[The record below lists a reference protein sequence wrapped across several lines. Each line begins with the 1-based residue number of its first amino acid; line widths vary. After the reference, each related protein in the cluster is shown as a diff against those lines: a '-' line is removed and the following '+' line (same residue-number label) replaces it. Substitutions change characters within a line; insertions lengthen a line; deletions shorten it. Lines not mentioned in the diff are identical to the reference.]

1 MTLNRAEYGSQQ
13 SIQLIGCQNLS
24 SRFAV
29 KICCQDLLSRLVV
42 NIINIVNIVNIFNMV
57 NLTNIMISI
66 PAQGL
71 LNLCQICF
79 KSLSNLCQ
87 IFVKHFSFS
96 VSTERFLMQPNFN
109 SAPILSNLCQIF
121 AKSLSNLCR
130 IFVKSKSFSRQCYFL
145 QGFFKTFSTC
155 DSSKKD
161 V

>member
-130 IFVKSKSFSRQCYFL
+130 IFVKSKSFSRQCYFM
-145 QGFFKTFSTC
+145 Q
-155 DSSKKD
+155 
-161 V
+161 

>member
-71 LNLCQICF
+71 LNLC
-79 KSLSNLCQ
+79 K

-96 VSTERFLMQPNFN
+96 VSSERFFMQPNSN

-130 IFVKSKSFSRQCYFL
+130 IFVKFQKHCYL
-145 QGFFKTFSTC
+145 I
-155 DSSKKD
+155 D
-161 V
+161 

>member
-71 LNLCQICF
+71 LNLCQIFF

-87 IFVKHFSFS
+87 TFLDALASLGSMLESQS
-96 VSTERFLMQPNFN
+96 VSESFMFLRF
-109 SAPILSNLCQIF
+109 CQI
-121 AKSLSNLCR
+121 LG
-130 IFVKSKSFSRQCYFL
+130 IGIVHFL
-145 QGFFKTFSTC
+145 VFLYLEEK
-155 DSSKKD
+155 
-161 V
+161 

>member
-42 NIINIVNIVNIFNMV
+42 NIINIVNIFNMV

-66 PAQGL
+66 PAHGL
-71 LNLCQICF
+71 LNLCQIFF

-87 IFVKHFSFS
+87 TFLDALASLGSMLESQSVTQSFMFL
-96 VSTERFLMQPNFN
+96 RF
-109 SAPILSNLCQIF
+109 CQI
-121 AKSLSNLCR
+121 LGILQT
-130 IFVKSKSFSRQCYFL
+130 SFRHPSDIL
-145 QGFFKTFSTC
+145 QTSFRHP
-155 DSSKKD
+155 
-161 V
+161 

>member
-71 LNLCQICF
+71 LNLCQIFF

-87 IFVKHFSFS
+87 TFFLLRFQTS
-96 VSTERFLMQPNFN
+96 ERFLMQPNFN

-121 AKSLSNLCR
+121 AKSLSNLC
-130 IFVKSKSFSRQCYFL
+130 
-145 QGFFKTFSTC
+145 
-155 DSSKKD
+155 
-161 V
+161 

>member
-71 LNLCQICF
+71 LNLCQIFF
-79 KSLSNLCQ
+79 KSLSN
-87 IFVKHFSFS
+87 IFRCAIISWIYVGDS
-96 VSTERFLMQPNFN
+96 VSDLVINVFE
-109 SAPILSNLCQIF
+109 I
-121 AKSLSNLCR
+121 
-130 IFVKSKSFSRQCYFL
+130 
-145 QGFFKTFSTC
+145 
-155 DSSKKD
+155 
-161 V
+161 

>member
-42 NIINIVNIVNIFNMV
+42 NIINIVNIFNMV

-71 LNLCQICF
+71 LNLCQIFF

-87 IFVKHFSFS
+87 TFLDALASLGS
-96 VSTERFLMQPNFN
+96 VLESESVGNVF
-109 SAPILSNLCQIF
+109 
-121 AKSLSNLCR
+121 
-130 IFVKSKSFSRQCYFL
+130 
-145 QGFFKTFSTC
+145 
-155 DSSKKD
+155 
-161 V
+161 

>member
-71 LNLCQICF
+71 LNLCQI
-79 KSLSNLCQ
+79 
-87 IFVKHFSFS
+87 FVKHFSFS
-96 VSTERFLMQPNFN
+96 VSSERFLMQPNFN

-121 AKSLSNLCR
+121 AKSLSNLFW
-130 IFVKSKSFSRQCYFL
+130 IFVKSKSFSRQCYFM
-145 QGFFKTFSTC
+145 QWFF
-155 DSSKKD
+155 
-161 V
+161 